1 MEQAREIGLV
11 SEVLPPE
18 RLLERAQVRTDSLLN
33 CQLSFFIFGLTA
45 KKIKQEL
52 GEQWI
57 REDRPRILRGGSTVE
72 VRILILSKITSV
84 KEN

>member
-1 MEQAREIGLV
+1 M
-11 SEVLPPE
+11 
-18 RLLERAQVRTDSLLN
+18 
-33 CQLSFFIFGLTA
+33 
-45 KKIKQEL
+45 KQEL